1 MIIDLDG
8 SRVKFLGDV
17 HLGRTFRNGVPL
29 HRRGDRE
36 KMVLF
41 QFIQEINS
49 GDFDVLIQVGD
60 LFDKFRVD
68 LNVAVQTAEAIK
80 LVADN
85 TAIKADANQQPTPQF
100 FFIAGNHDLAR
111 DTDKISSFELVARLC
126 GSSDNVRFVTQP
138 VLLPWPNV
146 LLLPWHPINSAAEI
160 VAGVDSKV
168 DCAVG
173 HWDHTDI
180 GGEFNL
186 IPLDKLKTL
195 TKLVI
200 SGHDH
205 VARSYKSG
213 KTEVV
218 ITGSMQPYSHAEDPE
233 GSLYKTNTL
242 AEVEAFV
249 SMDPKYFS
257 NTCLRV
263 LLAEGE
269 ELPEDI
275 DCLQITSKRLDKDD
289 EAELD
294 VGFEDGLD
302 VNKLFVECFAEVD
315 PDITAEV
322 KEKWDEVSHA

>member
-1 MIIDLDG
+1 MILKFDDV
-8 SRVKFLGDV
+8 RVKFLGDV

-36 KMVLF
+36 KMVWD
-41 QFIQEINS
+41 QFIQEISS

-80 LVADN
+80 LVAEN
-85 TAIKADANQQPTPQF
+85 AQMRADDEQGQAPQF

-111 DTDKISSFELVARLC
+111 DTDKISSFELASRLC
-126 GSSDNVRFVTQP
+126 DPVGNVRFVTQP
-138 VLLPWPNV
+138 MLLTYPNI
-146 LLLPWHPINSAAEI
+146 LLLPWSPINSAAEI
-160 VAGVDSKV
+160 AAEIDSKV
-168 DCAVG
+168 DCVVG

-180 GGEFNL
+180 GGDFNL

-195 TKLVI
+195 TKLVV

-205 VARSYKSG
+205 VAREYKSG
-213 KTEVV
+213 KTKVI
-218 ITGSMQPYSHAEDPE
+218 ITGSMQPYSHAEDPDGKRYITVDLE
-233 GSLYKTNTL
+233 TCETDFPLYTNKC
-242 AEVEAFV
+242 V
-249 SMDPKYFS
+249 
-257 NTCLRV
+257 RV
-263 LLAEGE
+263 LLPEGE
-269 ELPEDI
+269 NLPEGI

-289 EAELD
+289 EADLE
-294 VGFEDGLD
+294 VSFEDGLD
-302 VNKLFVECFAEVD
+302 VNKLFIECFAEVD